1 MTRAG
6 KLLSADEVDYEAD
19 RDRGGSGR
27 LLEVRRPTLFE
38 TPFASDQM

>member
-1 MTRAG
+1 VTRAG
-6 KLLSADEVDYEAD
+6 EPLSADEVVYDAD
-19 RDRGGSGR
+19 RDRGGFGR

>member
-1 MTRAG
+1 VIRAG
-6 KLLSADEVDYEAD
+6 ELLSADEVDYDAY
-19 RDRGGSGR
+19 RDRGGYGR